1 MAQFLLPMARNT
13 VSGETVKQQDL
24 TGTRFTLRQ
33 RAMCQEQAD
42 RIARKQSELT
52 NEPWQGFVVQ
62 YTPSRR
68 ISENS

>member
-1 MAQFLLPMARNT
+1 MAQYLLPMARNT
-13 VSGETVKQQDL
+13 VTGETVKQQDL

-42 RIARKQSELT
+42 KLAAKQSELT
-52 NEPWQGFVVQ
+52 NTPWLGFCVQ

-68 ISENS
+68 LSA

>member
-1 MAQFLLPMARNT
+1 MTQYLLPMARNT
-13 VSGETVKQQDL
+13 VTGETVKQQDL

-52 NEPWQGFVVQ
+52 NESWTGFVLQ